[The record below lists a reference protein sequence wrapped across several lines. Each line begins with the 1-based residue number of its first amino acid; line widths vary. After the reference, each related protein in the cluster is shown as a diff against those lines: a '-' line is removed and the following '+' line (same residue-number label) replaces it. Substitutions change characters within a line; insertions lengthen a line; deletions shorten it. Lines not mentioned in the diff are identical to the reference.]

1 MIQNILP
8 SSADSRE
15 LTTAFYYRKNRLY
28 RAMRQGTEMRDMN
41 EPTAQNP
48 ATTPRD
54 QSIERASSPFA
65 FSSEQVTDHLDTRAR
80 YLEARGKA
88 DKSMFVRSSIDLR
101 HGVELERS
109 CPFQSVIAGMIDAPT
124 IQRLRW
130 IGQLSAAWMVY
141 PDAVHSRLTHVLGS
155 ANLTAETLLHLHS
168 RASANQ
174 KRELEIWGPITV
186 AFALCHDL
194 GHAAPGSHLAQ
205 RVFFPNCPDSHEEVT
220 HRIFREDEGFRTWLD
235 RVVGVGAAEKLDKV
249 AEESSDVP
257 RWTYQLVTG
266 GGWNTDRGDWVP
278 RDSHHCGVTY
288 GFCEPKMIIRNLQI
302 TDEGELVITESGV
315 SAIENFFQA
324 RTHMYRDVY
333 FHGTSRLGEK
343 LVELLVQRAR
353 EINDHG
359 QLKWA
364 DDDMRIVLTASDV
377 RQLSLDT
384 IYNMTESWWTYHVQ
398 KWAREPDPITS
409 DLAQRILLRHTIFKE
424 WDLTPENAQLLRKMV
439 ETSDVDPRYY
449 YVELAPMHIK
459 VAKDLKSA
467 MRVKR
472 DNGEL
477 VPLTAYSEVLAALSE
492 LSSIRTPGLIGAP
505 MEIWRGKSIN

>member
-1 MIQNILP
+1 
-8 SSADSRE
+8 
-15 LTTAFYYRKNRLY
+15 
-28 RAMRQGTEMRDMN
+28 MN
-41 EPTAQNP
+41 EIPDQNP
-48 ATTPRD
+48 VPTRRD
-54 QSIERASSPFA
+54 RSISRPSSPFA
-65 FSSEQVTDHLDTRAR
+65 FSSEQVTDHLNTRAR

-101 HGVELERS
+101 HGVELERA

-155 ANLTAETLLHLHS
+155 ANLTAETLLNLYS
-168 RASANQ
+168 RAPASQ
-174 KRELEIWGPITV
+174 KQELEVWGPITV

-205 RVFFPNCPDSHEEVT
+205 RVFFPNCRDSHEEVT
-220 HRIFREDEGFRTWLD
+220 HRIFREDAGFRTWLD
-235 RVVGVGAAEKLDKV
+235 RVVGAGAADKLDKV
-249 AEESSDVP
+249 AEESSEVP

-288 GFCEPKMIIRNLQI
+288 GFCEPKMIIRNLHI
-302 TDEGELVITESGV
+302 TQDSELVIGESGV
-315 SAIENFFQA
+315 SSIESFFQA

-343 LVELLVQRAR
+343 LPELLVQRAR
-353 EINDHG
+353 EINEAG
-359 QLKWA
+359 RLQWA
-364 DDDMRIVLTASDV
+364 DDDMRTVLKASNV
-377 RQLSLDT
+377 QQLSLET
-384 IYNMTESWWTYHVQ
+384 IYNMTEPWWSYHVQ
-398 KWAREPDPITS
+398 RWATEPDPIVS
-409 DLAQRILLRHTIFKE
+409 DLAKRIVLRHTIFKE
-424 WDLTPENAQLLRKMV
+424 WPLTPENAQFIRKMV
-439 ETSDVDPRYY
+439 ETSDFDPRYY
-449 YVELAPMHIK
+449 YVELPAMPIK
-459 VAKDLKSA
+459 VAKDLDSA

-477 VPLTAYSEVLAALSE
+477 VPLTKYSEVLAAVSE
-492 LSSIRTPGLIGAP
+492 LSSISTLGLIGAP